1 MQEELLS
8 VVGKDRLPKLTDQ
21 PYLPYTCA
29 VVMETHRMASV
40 FPFLLPHSVT
50 EETQFQGEYI
60 FFTEVHKAK
69 KSGTC
74 IVAVS

>member
-1 MQEELLS
+1 MLCLPQVQEELLT

-40 FPFLLPHSVT
+40 FPFLIPHTVREDT
-50 EETQFQGEYI
+50 EFQG
-60 FFTEVHKAK
+60 KLQ
-69 KSGTC
+69 
-74 IVAVS
+74 